1 MTETLEESMHVPL
14 TLGSKQ
20 HNTHAHAHAH
30 IVTQT
35 YIGTLNNTGK
45 MVPWTPSS
53 PPHHLNQI
61 SPSPLIDSVPSATMK
76 VFIGSK
82 GSWWHAHLDNFKAL
96 SFIFNYSLEIGFL
109 FLHFRHY
116 RKAFL
121 TLTLLMLRSMNIMRW
136 VIKIHGTLSVC
147 SPAFFSLCSCCKCN
161 SAFLS
166 PFLSILL
173 YLSLTVTLHCYV
185 HFSWS
190 CFIFSSHCNS
200 LHALLSPVIA
210 SRTHRS

>member
-20 HNTHAHAHAH
+20 HNTHAYAH

-35 YIGTLNNTGK
+35 YIITLNNTGK

-121 TLTLLMLRSMNIMRW
+121 TLTLLMLRSTNIMR
-136 VIKIHGTLSVC
+136 
-147 SPAFFSLCSCCKCN
+147 
-161 SAFLS
+161 
-166 PFLSILL
+166 
-173 YLSLTVTLHCYV
+173 
-185 HFSWS
+185 
-190 CFIFSSHCNS
+190 
-200 LHALLSPVIA
+200 
-210 SRTHRS
+210 